1 LRSLANDDVARWGS
15 TELPESLGVIAPA
28 ATIIRSSRAVSRS
41 LAGEGGAVLLNLD
54 SGAYYSL
61 NSVGLLV
68 WSALEHESTFA
79 ALLERVRL
87 EIDDA
92 SASLDDEIALF
103 LRELANRELITIQ
116 G

>member
-1 LRSLANDDVARWGS
+1 M
-15 TELPESLGVIAPA
+15 IAPT

-54 SGAYYSL
+54 SGAYYAL
-61 NSVGLLV
+61 NPVGQLV
-68 WSALEHESTFA
+68 WSALEQESTFA

-87 EIDDA
+87 EFDDP
-92 SASLDDEIALF
+92 SAGLDGEIALF
-103 LRELANRELITIQ
+103 LRELENRELITIQ